1 MKQSLRIGAGIEMVS
16 DKNDRGKTERRQ
28 EPTKPTQDPRRDGGA
43 KVDYGADRKIREST
57 DWDKPP
63 PPPKKDNQ

>member
-1 MKQSLRIGAGIEMVS
+1 MKQSLLIEVGIEMSS
-16 DKNDRGKTERRQ
+16 DKNDRGKPERRQ

-43 KVDYGADRKIREST
+43 KVDYGVNRKIRGST

-63 PPPKKDNQ
+63 PPPKKGKP